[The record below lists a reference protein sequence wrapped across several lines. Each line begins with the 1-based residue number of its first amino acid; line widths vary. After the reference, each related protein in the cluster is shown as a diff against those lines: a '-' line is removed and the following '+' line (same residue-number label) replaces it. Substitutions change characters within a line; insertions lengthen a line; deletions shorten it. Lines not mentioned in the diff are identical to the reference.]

1 MPRNPALLRQHGIT
15 HVLSLTDA
23 GRGAPEIPA
32 ELGIEHESVA
42 IGDNPLEDLLQCLE
56 GLCAWIGHALGH
68 HHHHDQASPPNN
80 LLAAQGGSGGG
91 DGGQLPAETDTEI
104 GIGTGDREP
113 RVLVHCAQGISR
125 SGAVVT
131 AYVMRALGGL
141 DYEAALSRVRARRA
155 VVAPNPGFADQLR
168 LWRELGYCVFTTTEA
183 GAGKAAVIKMKPRYE
198 AWKSGR
204 GVLLSRAEQER
215 QMVLVERMRRIA
227 AMYPLPAVGGG
238 EGKLVG

>member
-15 HVLSLTDA
+15 HVLSLTDT

-80 LLAAQGGSGGG
+80 LLAAQGDG
-91 DGGQLPAETDTEI
+91 DGDGRVPAETDT

-113 RVLVHCAQGISR
+113 RVLVHCTQGISR
-125 SGAVVT
+125 SGAVVI
-131 AYVMRALGGL
+131 AYVMRSLGL

-155 VVAPNPGFADQLR
+155 VVAPNPGFTDQLR
-168 LWRELGYCVFTTTEA
+168 LWRELGFCVFTTEA
-183 GAGKAAVIKMKPRYE
+183 HAEKAAVIEMKPRYE

-204 GVLLSRAEQER
+204 GVLLSRAEQES
-215 QMVLVERMRRIA
+215 QMVLVERMRGIA
-227 AMYPLPAVGGG
+227 ATYPLPVVGGS